1 MKKTAGMKERNLDH
15 RIDEVHV
22 DEPIR
27 ISRFEAEQEN
37 IRLQE
42 EAEGVRIATEIVVR
56 AFAIHVA
63 AAHEARM
70 GGFSSSARIFR
81 NADSY
86 ARYIL
91 TGAHP
96 E

>member
-1 MKKTAGMKERNLDH
+1 MNERSRDRH
-15 RIDEVHV
+15 IGEACIEEPRDASGFEV
-22 DEPIR
+22 D
-27 ISRFEAEQEN
+27 QEN

-42 EAEGVRIATEIVVR
+42 EAEGVRIAIEIVAR
-56 AFAIHVA
+56 ALAINA
-63 AAHEARM
+63 AATYEARM
-70 GGFSSSARIFR
+70 SGFSSDARIYR
-81 NADSY
+81 TADAY

>member
-1 MKKTAGMKERNLDH
+1 MKERNLDH
-15 RIDEVHV
+15 RIGEAHV
-22 DEPIR
+22 EEPR
-27 ISRFEAEQEN
+27 GVSRFEVEREN

-42 EAEGVRIATEIVVR
+42 EAEGLRIAIEIMAR
-56 AFAIHVA
+56 AFAINA
-63 AAHEARM
+63 AATYEARM
-70 GGFSSSARIFR
+70 SGFSSNARIYR
-81 NADSY
+81 TADAY

>member
-1 MKKTAGMKERNLDH
+1 MKERNLDH
-15 RIDEVHV
+15 STGEAHV
-22 DEPIR
+22 EEPR
-27 ISRFEAEQEN
+27 GVSRFEVEQEN

-42 EAEGVRIATEIVVR
+42 EAEGVRIATEIMAR
-56 AFAIHVA
+56 AFAINA
-63 AAHEARM
+63 AATYEART
-70 GGFSSSARIFR
+70 GAFSSNARIYR
-81 NADSY
+81 TADAY